1 MGPPPG
7 APVRA
12 LCSQPER
19 RARARAP
26 LQTPSAEP
34 AEAREPGKQAPG
46 TARDRVALLLRKVL
60 CTALRLSTEGRGVME
75 VPKKRSWSQRFP
87 LFTLL
92 QNHTNAESLNT

>member
-1 MGPPPG
+1 MMGRPPG

-26 LQTPSAEP
+26 PLTPSAEP

-46 TARDRVALLLRKVL
+46 TARDRVALMLCKVL
-60 CTALRLSTEGRGVME
+60 RTTARLSTEGRGIMK
-75 VPKKRSWSQRFP
+75 VPEKRSSMIP
-87 LFTLL
+87 VT
-92 QNHTNAESLNT
+92 HTVSLYVAKSH